1 MLERHSIKIKVQF
14 TKEYMEVRMKQV
26 IAGGKFNSMAL
37 KFVGIDNYPEQENN
51 RKHYLDDYHLIKGM
65 SP

>member
-1 MLERHSIKIKVQF
+1 
-14 TKEYMEVRMKQV
+14 MKQV